1 MIRPLNACS
10 MHCLRARM
18 AAPQGGVERVM
29 LDRLGG
35 EQARAASIVRYAP
48 DSAAAKAGHEPFK
61 A

>member
-1 MIRPLNACS
+1 
-10 MHCLRARM
+10 M